1 MKKQEKKHF
10 LTKTESS
17 ENLNLIFDALSKSQ
31 MKNIIGGQDLSLDDG
46 DGGYTK
52 NGIYYKAVYSES
64 TYVRS

>member
-17 ENLNLIFDALSKSQ
+17 ENLNMIFDALSKSH
-31 MKNIIGGQDLSLDDG
+31 MKNIVGGNELSD

-64 TYVRS
+64 TYVRKN

>member
-1 MKKQEKKHF
+1 M
-10 LTKTESS
+10 
-17 ENLNLIFDALSKSQ
+17 IFDALSKSQ
-31 MKNIIGGQDLSLDDG
+31 MKNIVGRQEQSFDDG